1 MVAIAG
7 GSIHNKASFANTYP
21 LGPDNNIPT
30 DIKESPLPVQGK
42 VADKKDSV
50 ISSNG
55 RDLDLKTNA
64 PLLSAV
70 LAHIQNG
77 GLNQNSA
84 GAIKVSDP
92 KNVNSYDIAS
102 GLRILP
108 NVQLM
113 SAVQFK
119 EIFLSSVEELSPD
132 TLGELCEKYANE
144 SKKLTHE
151 IDLSVRG
158 AISSIRDA
166 AAIAGIQLPA
176 EAVSGRLTSVST
188 EYSRED
194 NLFLGK
200 INAQLDDY
208 EKKCQQ
214 LVTESK
220 SKMFD
225 VMKNYQGAVS
235 DNNAVIMELL
245 WKAQETSNQNYDK
258 MQNTVIQLRFAANQA
273 FSASIIAGAKDGMK
287 GVIKNAISSMSLT
300 TIGVGAQLKGMRMKT
315 QSLKTNAVE
324 FNKKS
329 DVLAQ
334 KSKLVDSSGIDTID
348 NSIINN
354 QVLSQPQRELGN
366 LKVGTDLVNLK
377 ADKLDT
383 AGRAIIS
390 AGTPLGSLSKLPDT
404 LNEAQQNAHGKNSEN
419 SAQVFAA
426 MEGNLNKSQQ
436 RATEM
441 NNAVLQALNKQTD
454 ENSNTTSE
462 MIRNLKI

>member
-7 GSIHNKASFANTYP
+7 GSIHNKASFTDTYHF
-21 LGPDNNIPT
+21 GQDNNIPT

-42 VADKKDSV
+42 IADKKDSV

-64 PLLSAV
+64 PLLSAI

-84 GAIKVSDP
+84 GSIKVSEP
-92 KNVNSYDIAS
+92 KYINSYDTES
-102 GLRILP
+102 GLCILT
-108 NVQLM
+108 NAQFI
-113 SAVQFK
+113 SADQFK
-119 EIFLSSVEELSPD
+119 EIFMSSVGELSLD
-132 TLGELCEKYANE
+132 DFGELLESHVNE
-144 SKKLTHE
+144 SKKLTDE
-151 IDLSVRG
+151 IILSVRE
-158 AISSIRDA
+158 AIDSIFEE
-166 AAIAGIQLPA
+166 AAIAGIQLSGEA
-176 EAVSGRLTSVST
+176 ENGRFVSNTT

-194 NLFLGK
+194 KLFLGK
-200 INAQLDDY
+200 INAQLDSY
-208 EKKCQQ
+208 EQKFEQ
-214 LVTESK
+214 LATESQ
-220 SKMFD
+220 SKLFD
-225 VMKNYQGAVS
+225 VMKSYQGAVS

-245 WKAQETSNQNYDK
+245 WKAQEISNQNYDK
-258 MQNTVIQLRFAANQA
+258 MQNTIIQLRFSANQA

-287 GVIKNAISSMSLT
+287 GVIKNAIFGMSLT

-315 QSLKTNAVE
+315 QSLKTNSVE

-334 KSKLVDSSGIDTID
+334 KNKLVDNSGIDTTD
-348 NSIINN
+348 NSIIKN
-354 QVLSQPQRELGN
+354 QALSQPSRELDN
-366 LKVGTDLVNLK
+366 LKVGTKLVKIK
-377 ADKLDT
+377 AEKLDL
-383 AGRAIIS
+383 AGRTITS
-390 AGTPLGSLSKLPDT
+390 ASTPLGSLSKLPDT

>member
-55 RDLDLKTNA
+55 RDLDLKINA
-64 PLLSAV
+64 PFLSAV

-92 KNVNSYDIAS
+92 KNVNSYDKAS
-102 GLRILP
+102 GLQILT
-108 NVQLM
+108 NVQFM

-119 EIFLSSVEELSPD
+119 EIFLSPVGELSPD
-132 TLGELCEKYANE
+132 TLGELCDKHANE
-144 SKKLTHE
+144 SKKLTQE
-151 IDLSVRG
+151 IDMSVRG
-158 AISSIRDA
+158 AINSICDA

-176 EAVSGRLTSVST
+176 EAVNGRLTSVSS

-194 NLFLGK
+194 NLFMGK

-220 SKMFD
+220 SKIFD

-258 MQNTVIQLRFAANQA
+258 MQNTFIQLRFAANQA

-287 GVIKNAISSMSLT
+287 GVIKKAISSMSLT
-300 TIGVGAQLKGMRMKT
+300 TIGVGAQFKGIRMKT
-315 QSLKTNAVE
+315 QSLKTNAV
-324 FNKKS
+324 
-329 DVLAQ
+329 
-334 KSKLVDSSGIDTID
+334 
-348 NSIINN
+348 
-354 QVLSQPQRELGN
+354 
-366 LKVGTDLVNLK
+366 GTDLVKLK
-377 ADKLDT
+377 AEKLDI
-383 AGRAIIS
+383 AGHAIIS
-390 AGTPLGSLSKLPDT
+390 AGDPLSSLSKLPDT
-404 LNEAQQNAHGKNSEN
+404 LNESQQNAHGKNSEN

-426 MEGNLNKSQQ
+426 MEGNLNKYQQ
-436 RATEM
+436 RATEI